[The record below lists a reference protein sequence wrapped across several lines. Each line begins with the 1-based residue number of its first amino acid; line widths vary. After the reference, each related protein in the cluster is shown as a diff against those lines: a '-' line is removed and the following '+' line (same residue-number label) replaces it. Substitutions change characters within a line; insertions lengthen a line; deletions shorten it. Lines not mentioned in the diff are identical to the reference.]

1 MIHDIITDRIPI
13 GYPSGIRSR
22 TRDRMNN
29 EISDRGVE
37 VRSQDKNSKLT
48 KSLGKV

>member
-1 MIHDIITDRIPI
+1 MIHDMITARIPI

-22 TRDRMNN
+22 TRSRMDN
-29 EISDRGVE
+29 EIFDRGVE
-37 VRSQDKNSKLT
+37 VRSQDRSSKLA